1 MPDPKEDRST
11 RDLVIQVLTQQ
22 TAMDGKIETIDDNL
36 KARLDK
42 QETEDWRLHG
52 RITKANETTDSK
64 VADVNKRIDKI
75 RWWSMGSGGIGG
87 FVGAFFAYFTG
98 GRTQ

>member
-1 MPDPKEDRST
+1 MADSKEDRST

-22 TAMDGKIETIDDNL
+22 TAMDGKINTIDNNL

-42 QETEDWRLHG
+42 QETEDHRLHG
-52 RITKANETTDSK
+52 RITKASETADSK
-64 VADVNKRIDKI
+64 IADVHKRVDKI

-87 FVGAFFAYFTG
+87 FVGFIIAYFTG